1 MLWDGMLEN
10 GQPQLKAYNK
20 HRLKFEDAVRY
31 LILIDEAHH
40 IINTRKGSEYG
51 VQYLQRFMREARK
64 YFGGIFFAS
73 HIISDFVPGNAT
85 QRAAEEVKKLFGL
98 TQYKFIAEQDS
109 ESLSKLKDV
118 FTGQLNDS
126 ELSQIPYLQRGQVL
140 LCISSVKNIKMSVD
154 VSRDEL
160 DLFGGGA

>member
-1 MLWDGMLEN
+1 
-10 GQPQLKAYNK
+10 
-20 HRLKFEDAVRY
+20 
-31 LILIDEAHH
+31 
-40 IINTRKGSEYG
+40 
-51 VQYLQRFMREARK
+51 MREARK

-73 HIISDFVPGNAT
+73 HVISDFVPDNAT
-85 QRAAEEVKKLFGL
+85 QSAAEEVKKLFGL

-109 ESLSKLKDV
+109 ESLSKLKVV

-154 VSRDEL
+154 VSQEEL

>member
-1 MLWDGMLEN
+1 MLEN

-73 HIISDFVPGNAT
+73 HVISDFVPDNAT
-85 QRAAEEVKKLFGL
+85 QSAAEEVKKLFGL

-109 ESLSKLKDV
+109 ESLSKLKVV

-154 VSRDEL
+154 VSQEEL